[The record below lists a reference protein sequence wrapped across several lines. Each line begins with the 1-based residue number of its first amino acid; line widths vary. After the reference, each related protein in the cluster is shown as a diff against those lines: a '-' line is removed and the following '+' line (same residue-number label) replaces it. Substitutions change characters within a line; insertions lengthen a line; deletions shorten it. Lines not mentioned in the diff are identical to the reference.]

1 MQDRSNSPSQPMND
15 RLQPFLDYLAATPVK
30 ALLNDYTFSL
40 LYLGNDEAEHQERLY
55 QLSERVKKFVS

>member
-40 LYLGNDEAEHQERLY
+40 LYLGNDEAEHQERL
-55 QLSERVKKFVS
+55 